1 MVPRRLFLALTIA
14 LSVTVIVAGVAVVV
28 LTRRHDASG
37 LPPIRVS
44 GLPAAVT
51 TSEANLM
58 ALSPVP
64 NRPAP
69 AFSLTDQYGHVIS
82 LASLRGR
89 PVVLNFMDPHC
100 VDICP
105 LVAQEL
111 RDAEADLTPRAR
123 NTVFLAINVNP
134 YAHTTANVL
143 AFSRTHLLTTIPTWH
158 FLTGPVA
165 SLARVWHA
173 YGIEVRAPSPT
184 ADVIHTAATYF
195 IDAAG
200 HERYLASPVV
210 DHNAAGVAF
219 LPADTLRAWGRG
231 IAAVAESLAKPS

>member
-1 MVPRRLFLALTIA
+1 MPRRLYLALVAA
-14 LSVTVIVAGVAVVV
+14 LSVTVIVAGAAVFV
-28 LTRRHDASG
+28 LTRRHDAAG
-37 LPPIRVS
+37 LPQVRVS

-51 TSEANLM
+51 TGEANLM

-69 AFSLTDQYGHVIS
+69 DFTLRDQYGRVIS

-111 RDAEADLTPRAR
+111 RDAEDDLTGAAR
-123 NTVFLAINVNP
+123 DTVFLAVNVNP
-134 YAHTTANVL
+134 YALSTADVL

-158 FLTGPVA
+158 FLTGPET
-165 SLARVWHA
+165 SLSRVWRA
-173 YGIEVRAPSPT
+173 YGIEVHAPSPT
-184 ADVIHTAATYF
+184 ADVIHTSATYF
-195 IDAAG
+195 ISPRG
-200 HERYLASPVV
+200 TERYLASPAV
-210 DHNAAGVAF
+210 DHTAQGVAF

-231 IAAVAESLAKPS
+231 IAAVAASLSGS

>member
-1 MVPRRLFLALTIA
+1 MPRRLYLALTVA
-14 LSVTVIVAGVAVVV
+14 LSLTVLVAGAAVVV
-28 LTRRHDASG
+28 LSRRHDSSG

-51 TSEANLM
+51 TSEADLM

-69 AFSLTDQYGHVIS
+69 GFTLTDQNGHVLS

-111 RDAEADLTPRAR
+111 RDAEADLVGAAR
-123 NTVFLAINVNP
+123 DTVFLAVNVNP
-134 YAHTTANVL
+134 YAHTTADVL
-143 AFSRTHLLTTIPTWH
+143 AFSRSHLLTTIPTWH
-158 FLTGPVA
+158 FLTGSVA
-165 SLARVWHA
+165 SLTRVWRA
-173 YGIEVRAPSPT
+173 YGIEVHAPSPT
-184 ADVIHTAATYF
+184 ADVIHTSATYF
-195 IDAAG
+195 IDPNG
-200 HERYLASPVV
+200 HERFLASPVV

-219 LPADTLRAWGRG
+219 LPAGTLRSWGRG
-231 IAAVAESLAKPS
+231 IAAVAESLASHR